1 MVDVHRR
8 GATATWSFAVR
19 CGSMTRR
26 RASSLARA
34 AAVAAGAAIGVAAP
48 AGAAPPAAAA
58 PASFTAPVELA
69 SAQYG
74 LGAAVATDAAGAT
87 TAVVT
92 GSGAPKLLQRAA
104 GAPLPG
110 PARLPGD
117 PRGVKGPVVAAAG
130 QGALGIAWRVDTPR
144 RYGGIQAEVRDPG
157 GALSTPIVV
166 AADDSGGVRHPA
178 LAVDPAGDALL
189 AYNTD
194 TRRSHLSMRGAIAV
208 AYRPAH
214 GSFAAPVMVD
224 SEQSL
229 PPAVALAPDG
239 TGIVAWSRHSRVYA
253 VSIAQGELGK
263 VKSVAASNGIG
274 SLVVAAGPGG
284 EATLAWSG
292 SSDSHRRY
300 EVRVLRRFAGRSF
313 GRVRVLRATTGY
325 VSEVALAAD
334 ENGRA
339 TAAWTEDQTG
349 QPGASDGLTTFVR
362 SATAAPGHA
371 FGASRVVAASGKR
384 YRQSL
389 SIAAVSGRV
398 AMAWGY
404 KLDNRHVGVQA
415 TVGPA
420 GALPTPQT
428 IASTSLVTNFYVL
441 PPLTRITLDRSGAAT
456 ALAALP
462 SEPAPRQIVSRLVAM
477 DGR

>member
-1 MVDVHRR
+1 
-8 GATATWSFAVR
+8 
-19 CGSMTRR
+19 
-26 RASSLARA
+26 
-34 AAVAAGAAIGVAAP
+34 
-48 AGAAPPAAAA
+48 
-58 PASFTAPVELA
+58 
-69 SAQYG
+69 
-74 LGAAVATDAAGAT
+74 
-87 TAVVT
+87 
-92 GSGAPKLLQRAA
+92 
-104 GAPLPG
+104 
-110 PARLPGD
+110 
-117 PRGVKGPVVAAAG
+117 
-130 QGALGIAWRVDTPR
+130 
-144 RYGGIQAEVRDPG
+144 
-157 GALSTPIVV
+157 
-166 AADDSGGVRHPA
+166 
-178 LAVDPAGDALL
+178 
-189 AYNTD
+189 
-194 TRRSHLSMRGAIAV
+194 MRGAIAV

-239 TGIVAWSRHSRVYA
+239 TGIVAWSRRSRVYA

-325 VSEVALAAD
+325 ISEVALAAD

-456 ALAALP
+456 ALAVLP

>member
-1 MVDVHRR
+1 
-8 GATATWSFAVR
+8 
-19 CGSMTRR
+19 MTRR
-26 RASSLARA
+26 RASRLARA
-34 AAVAAGAAIGVAAP
+34 GAVAVAAVVVASVGAAA
-48 AGAAPPAAAA
+48 AAAA
-58 PASFTAPVELA
+58 PSFTAPVELA

-74 LGAAVATDAAGAT
+74 LGAALATDAAGAT
-87 TAVVT
+87 TALVT
-92 GSGAPKLLQRAA
+92 GAGAPKLLQRTA
-104 GAPLPG
+104 GAPWPA

-157 GALSTPIVV
+157 GALSTPIVI
-166 AADDSGGVRHPA
+166 AGDEAGGVRHPA

-194 TRRSHLSMRGAIAV
+194 TRKSHLSMRGAIAV

-214 GSFAAPVMVD
+214 GSFPAPVVVD
-224 SEQSL
+224 REQSL

-239 TGIVAWSRHSRVYA
+239 TGVVAWSRHSRLYA
-253 VSIAQGELGK
+253 VSIAHGEIGK
-263 VKSVAASNGIG
+263 VKSVAAPTGIG
-274 SLVVAAGPGG
+274 SLVVAAGPRG

-292 SSDSHRRY
+292 SGDGHRGY

-313 GRVRVLRATTGY
+313 GPVRVVRATTGY
-325 VSEVALAAD
+325 VSEVGLAAD

-349 QPGASDGLTTFVR
+349 QPGGSNGLTTFVR

-371 FGASRVVAASGKR
+371 FGASRVVAATGKR

-389 SIAAVSGRV
+389 SIAAVNGRV
-398 AMAWGY
+398 ALAWGY

-428 IASTSLVTNFYVL
+428 IASTSLVSNFYVL
-441 PPLTRITLDRSGAAT
+441 PPLTRITLDHSGAAT
-456 ALAALP
+456 ALAVLP
-462 SEPAPRQIVSRLVAM
+462 SEPAPRQIMSRLVTM